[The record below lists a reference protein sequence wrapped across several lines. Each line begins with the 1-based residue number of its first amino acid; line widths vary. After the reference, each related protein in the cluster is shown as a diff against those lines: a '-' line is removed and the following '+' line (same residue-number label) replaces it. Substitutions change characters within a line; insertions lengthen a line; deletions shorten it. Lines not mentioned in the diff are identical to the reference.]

1 MNKQRG
7 STLLGFIIGVVVGL
21 AVALLV
27 ALYVTKTPVPFM
39 NKGQNRTPEQ
49 DAAEQERNKD
59 WKPNAPLA
67 TKTRPAPPPAE
78 PEAAAT
84 APAPAPVTA
93 PAKSADPLGD
103 LARAKIGE
111 DNKAA
116 TNTNTT
122 NTLAYFI
129 QVGAYYKPEDAE
141 AQRARLSLSGV
152 QARVLRAED
161 ASGRLIYRVRVGP
174 YERKEDADRA
184 EGQLK
189 AAGQQTA
196 QVRGQR

>member
-49 DAAEQERNKD
+49 DAAELERNKD

-78 PEAAAT
+78 PEA
-84 APAPAPVTA
+84 PVPAPVTV

-103 LARAKIGE
+103 LARAKISE

-116 TNTNTT
+116 TNTNNP

-184 EGQLK
+184 ESQLK
-189 AAGQQTA
+189 ASGQQTA

>member
-21 AVALLV
+21 TVALLV

-59 WKPNAPLA
+59 WKPNAALA

-78 PEAAAT
+78 P
-84 APAPAPVTA
+84 APPAPVTVS
-93 PAKSADPLGD
+93 PSSADPLGD
-103 LARAKIGE
+103 LARAKIAE
-111 DNKAA
+111 DSKAA
-116 TNTNTT
+116 NP
-122 NTLAYFI
+122 NTLAYYI

-152 QARVLRAED
+152 QARVMKAED
-161 ASGRLIYRVRVGP
+161 ASGRQIYRVRVGP
-174 YERKEDADRA
+174 YERKEEADRA
-184 EGQLK
+184 ENQLK

>member
-7 STLLGFIIGVVVGL
+7 STLLGFVIGVVVGL

-78 PEAAAT
+78 PEA
-84 APAPAPVTA
+84 PVPAPVTA

-103 LARAKIGE
+103 LARAKISE

-116 TNTNTT
+116 TNTNTNT
-122 NTLAYFI
+122 ANTLAYFI

-184 EGQLK
+184 ESQLK
-189 AAGQQTA
+189 ASGQQTA

>member
-49 DAAEQERNKD
+49 DAAELERNKD

-78 PEAAAT
+78 PEAAV
-84 APAPAPVTA
+84 PAPVTVPA
-93 PAKSADPLGD
+93 AKSADPLGD
-103 LARAKIGE
+103 LARAKINE

-116 TNTNTT
+116 NPNM
-122 NTLAYFI
+122 LAYYI

-141 AQRARLSLSGV
+141 AQRARLSLTGV

-184 EGQLK
+184 ESQLK

>member
-78 PEAAAT
+78 PEA
-84 APAPAPVTA
+84 PVPAPVTA

-103 LARAKIGE
+103 LARAKISE

-116 TNTNTT
+116 TNTNTA

-184 EGQLK
+184 ESQLK
-189 AAGQQTA
+189 ASGQQTA

>member
-67 TKTRPAPPPAE
+67 TKTRPAPAPAE
-78 PEAAAT
+78 PET
-84 APAPAPVTA
+84 PAPVTA
-93 PAKSADPLGD
+93 PAKSTDPLGD
-103 LARAKIGE
+103 LARAKISE

-116 TNTNTT
+116 NP

-161 ASGRLIYRVRVGP
+161 ASGRQIYRVRVGP

-184 EGQLK
+184 ESQLK

>member
-78 PEAAAT
+78 PEA
-84 APAPAPVTA
+84 PVPAPVTA

-103 LARAKIGE
+103 LARAKISE

-116 TNTNTT
+116 TNTNTNT
-122 NTLAYFI
+122 NTANTLAYFI

-184 EGQLK
+184 ESQLK
-189 AAGQQTA
+189 ASGQQTA

>member
-78 PEAAAT
+78 PEAAA
-84 APAPAPVTA
+84 PAPVTV

-103 LARAKIGE
+103 LARTKINE

-116 TNTNTT
+116 NANP
-122 NTLAYFI
+122 NTLAYYI

-141 AQRARLSLSGV
+141 AQRARLSLTGV

-161 ASGRLIYRVRVGP
+161 ASGRQIYRVRVGP

-184 EGQLK
+184 ESQLK
-189 AAGQQTA
+189 SAGQQTA

>member
-59 WKPNAPLA
+59 WKPNAPLV

-78 PEAAAT
+78 PEA
-84 APAPAPVTA
+84 PGPVTA

-116 TNTNTT
+116 NP

-161 ASGRLIYRVRVGP
+161 ASGRQIYRVRVGP

-184 EGQLK
+184 ESQLK